1 MPVIA
6 PKGRTSTAELRQ
18 KLYDSAAQLN
28 AAIAAL
34 VAATAD
40 REKPDYVAADNAM
53 NTINQLLPQIVKDT
67 KTVSS
72 GEDEKTRQ
80 EMLAELR
87 ALCDAARGICDSA
100 GAASNEDLNSSAAK
114 FASASGKLVYV
125 FNPRSDQDKDNE
137 ILDLSQSAC
146 EKASQLLNDV
156 YQLAAE
162 ADDEAGSQ
170 LDIAGSKV
178 ALAANALLTTAQL
191 TAPCMQDPRCQA
203 SLVSSANALSS
214 ANQRLAA
221 AWLPVLQD
229 PRFEALGAR
238 IQKGRAELDEELE
251 RLKKACHVTDSANE
265 VQQKTVSRP
274 VSIIRPANQDPRH
287 LQYVN
292 AAVAADSI
300 LQQAEKELSKP
311 IVAPKAGHSPADL
324 QSKLADSLAR
334 LNAAIAALLQATAD
348 RDKPDYDTA
357 EQSIQVINELM
368 PQVVKDTKALSA
380 SKDEKDR
387 NAMLDDLKAMCEAT
401 RGICA
406 SVRDGN
412 HENLN
417 YNAVRFGSN
426 SGKLFYVISPR
437 TNQTKEH
444 QLIDLSSQACE
455 KATMLLTQVYQLAAE
470 VGGDAGSELDACGSK
485 TADAA
490 KTLLATAQLTAPS
503 IHEQQC
509 QASMLSAANALSSSA
524 KHLAS
529 VWAAP
534 AQDPKHTATC
544 GQLNQGWKEL
554 DDAVE
559 RIKAALHEDVAVKS
573 PTRRAPPPPPP
584 KRASSHE
591 HRLSKGR
598 DFNQEFLDRMRFE
611 ESQNAGNALAVD
623 AIEAKHK
630 RKTDDEKA
638 LHQEFIKNID
648 TATQKIRK
656 AEDDVNRRKT
666 DDEKALHQE
675 FVKNI
680 DTAAQKIRKAE
691 DDINREFVKNIDTA
705 AQKIWKAEDDV
716 NRRKTDDE
724 KALHQEFVKN
734 IDTAAQKIRKAED
747 DVNREFVKNIDTA
760 TQKIRKA
767 EDDVNRR
774 KTDDEKALHQEF
786 VKNIDTA
793 TQKIR
798 KAEDDVNRIYSA
810 RDEVIPALSV
820 DQTLVVQKQ
829 MEQKLALAGVA
840 ASNLVASNHPDS
852 IDLEVA
858 SKSTATLSDL
868 MPHIVQ
874 DAKLL
879 RGSLNEEER
888 KRFVADIVALF
899 EATKNMLESAKE
911 DRKKLDLSAVEF
923 GNKSAKLLYVVST
936 DVDPGQEKEAS
947 SRLAVLGAGSAAH
960 LDSAQMQALC
970 RAGGRCAEAATTLAY
985 TAKLVAPSI
994 QNPECNEALT
1004 KASNDLSSHLQ
1015 SYSSTW
1021 APLEGTPSI
1030 NELRTEAESL
1040 EKLLEEL
1047 RRDLGSG
1054 KLVKRRMVE
1063 RVEVENTPL
1072 RMLACVVLEEAKKR
1086 AESTNTPPEQRVKY
1100 AKYANE
1106 LGQAIKQLDLAYHR
1120 CRKAQHNISVTS
1132 GECSLL
1138 HINAASMLLAISTQD
1153 YKTALRADFE
1163 PGGPSDHHRALRQD
1177 GRTTQD
1183 LPMKICK
1190 IKQYSRLYAL
1200 TCHVRNACGT
1210 SVLRFSSQIQK
1221 RWHPFRSALGHG
1233 RLVAA
1238 ASRACAGASSD
1249 LPPAFTAY
1257 VDDVRART
1265 DLSDEAERDLSK
1277 AHLRK
1282 VLGLLK
1288 TLTMTAGRHVATW
1301 QKLGH
1306 PETAELTGQ
1315 ILQELDSHQNHLNAT
1330 KGKVQSSALSEVD
1343 MNKLL
1348 FPTDIKVQGD
1358 QKQISDKLQQCA
1370 SKLSTMTSTILQSAH
1385 SPHALTRSA
1394 HAAAD
1399 AAAGLAAH
1407 AHALRTDDLAQSQ
1420 KIDEATKEMSLHTY
1434 NVLKTADMVSQ
1445 EPNNI
1450 ASRRRL
1456 LDACR
1461 MLNDAINKLVRTT
1474 TPSNKLH
1481 RECGELTRNLQ
1492 LQASLLQST
1501 PQPACA
1507 MPYTDCVE
1515 ALQNQSDVIQKLNN
1529 SEPMSRSEFSRTLS
1543 YVGAAVCNSTEYAA
1557 QCAYLLSIADQ
1568 NKEVATEGFIDTSR
1582 IQSLSEAVQD
1592 TCHRII
1598 RTDVEQA
1605 MAEEAVLTKQI
1616 QDLQQA
1622 VVEARDRTTQ
1632 DALKEQLTAAS
1643 ADIDDAAGALCAAVN
1658 QDAPDRARLTTFT
1671 LRLLDSVKA
1680 VDSIVEGASVAPE
1693 VSNLSPEAK
1702 ARVDDVL
1709 KNSRALNNNM
1719 IALIRD
1725 VKASD
1730 DQDPMTW
1737 VTFGTSR
1744 KAVLDAFEAL
1754 VNSIKENGKRAGVL
1768 ESSHSDLEEDA
1779 DQPKR
1784 SYVQVQLDL
1793 ANKWLKRPTAKADM
1807 KSAGETSARNIIQL
1821 GEQMAE
1827 DFKGNEREEMLQL
1840 TQESKALLAD
1850 CLKKYDSEKASALME
1865 RLKELRKNIERG
1877 VVTRVVED
1885 FLEGEEPLADLD
1897 VLADIEKDETQRQF
1911 LLERKIAE
1919 LLAHL
1924 RRVTKTARVVAD
1936 AGSGGP
1942 SVKEDLIKC
1951 SDQTE
1956 LLAPMLVKAAQ
1967 QRVTSPDDKAAIEHY
1982 QKLLAQYAE
1991 SLANVRNLCDQAVD
2005 PMDFVQT
2012 AGETMQRMREDTHDN
2027 DPQKCAYASTA
2038 ITKLANRVINVSLS
2052 SNDVRKDP
2060 ELQKLL
2066 KEAKEKLKAT
2076 VPPPNARPSRVPDW
2090 KATTAEILRTT
2101 GEVESVL
2108 GGEMIFNKQQGTDQ
2122 PIFAAARDLH
2132 TAVREWS
2139 ARDNDIVAVAKRMAV
2154 LMAKLSGYMNT
2165 DRKRELLAT
2174 SKSIVTESHEVA
2186 ELARKLAH
2194 ECTDVR
2200 IKTNLLQC
2208 CERIPTISGQL
2219 KMLATVKGSSLGH
2232 QGLKDDQE
2240 DMITLVGNAQNLMLS
2255 VQEVVKAAAS
2265 ASVKIASQRGGPRMR
2280 WVRKNFY

>member
-1 MPVIA
+1 MEYLE
-6 PKGRTSTAELRQ
+6 TQLR
-18 KLYDSAAQLN
+18 KLQN
-28 AAIAAL
+28 
-34 VAATAD
+34 
-40 REKPDYVAADNAM
+40 
-53 NTINQLLPQIVKDT
+53 
-67 KTVSS
+67 
-72 GEDEKTRQ
+72 
-80 EMLAELR
+80 
-87 ALCDAARGICDSA
+87 
-100 GAASNEDLNSSAAK
+100 
-114 FASASGKLVYV
+114 
-125 FNPRSDQDKDNE
+125 
-137 ILDLSQSAC
+137 ILDKKISITHEDKVEHRKGEE
-146 EKASQLLNDV
+146 EKITPGTNKKPKKQRNILMYSDGLGKDMGYLIKKNLPASYAINNICKPNASIKDILQNDV
-156 YQLAAE
+156 
-162 ADDEAGSQ
+162 
-170 LDIAGSKV
+170 
-178 ALAANALLTTAQL
+178 
-191 TAPCMQDPRCQA
+191 
-203 SLVSSANALSS
+203 
-214 ANQRLAA
+214 
-221 AWLPVLQD
+221 
-229 PRFEALGAR
+229 
-238 IQKGRAELDEELE
+238 IQ
-251 RLKKACHVTDSANE
+251 T
-265 VQQKTVSRP
+265 Q
-274 VSIIRPANQDPRH
+274 
-287 LQYVN
+287 
-292 AAVAADSI
+292 
-300 LQQAEKELSKP
+300 EKED
-311 IVAPKAGHSPADL
+311 I
-324 QSKLADSLAR
+324 
-334 LNAAIAALLQATAD
+334 I
-348 RDKPDYDTA
+348 
-357 EQSIQVINELM
+357 
-368 PQVVKDTKALSA
+368 
-380 SKDEKDR
+380 
-387 NAMLDDLKAMCEAT
+387 
-401 RGICA
+401 
-406 SVRDGN
+406 
-412 HENLN
+412 
-417 YNAVRFGSN
+417 
-426 SGKLFYVISPR
+426 
-437 TNQTKEH
+437 
-444 QLIDLSSQACE
+444 
-455 KATMLLTQVYQLAAE
+455 
-470 VGGDAGSELDACGSK
+470 
-485 TADAA
+485 
-490 KTLLATAQLTAPS
+490 LTAPS

-529 VWAAP
+529 VWAAQ

-559 RIKAALHEDVAVKS
+559 RIKAALHEDIAVKS

-584 KRASSHE
+584 KRTSSHE

-598 DFNQEFLDRMRFE
+598 DFNQEFLYRMRFE

-638 LHQEFIKNID
+638 LHQEF
-648 TATQKIRK
+648 
-656 AEDDVNRRKT
+656 
-666 DDEKALHQE
+666 
-675 FVKNI
+675 VKNI
-680 DTAAQKIRKAE
+680 DTAA
-691 DDINREFVKNIDTA
+691 
-705 AQKIWKAEDDV
+705 
-716 NRRKTDDE
+716 
-724 KALHQEFVKN
+724 
-734 IDTAAQKIRKAED
+734 
-747 DVNREFVKNIDTA
+747 
-760 TQKIRKA
+760 
-767 EDDVNRR
+767 
-774 KTDDEKALHQEF
+774 
-786 VKNIDTA
+786 
-793 TQKIR
+793 QKIR

-858 SKSTATLSDL
+858 SKSTTTLSDL

-936 DVDPGQEKEAS
+936 DVDPGQEKEVLERVRNINETA
-947 SRLAVLGAGSAAH
+947 SRLAVLGADSASH
-960 LDSAQMQALC
+960 LDAAQMQALC

-1072 RMLACVVLEEAKKR
+1072 RMLASIVLEEAKKR

-1120 CRKAQHNISVTS
+1120 CRKAQHDPEKRQELEYAVQNLQIT
-1132 GECSLL
+1132 LL
-1138 HINAASMLLAISTQD
+1138 QT
-1153 YKTALRADFE
+1153 R
-1163 PGGPSDHHRALRQD
+1163 PSQD
-1177 GRTTQD
+1177 GRPQNNIVDLTEYVKEVGNDADLLRKECKNGQAEIVPVLETIRQHCEQISNRAAHLTTTEHYDKTDEVGWMEIEQFAEECDNHLNGINYMIEGLNDGKLKID
-1183 LPMKICK
+1183 LQEKAT
-1190 IKQYSRLYAL
+1190 RLSED
-1200 TCHVRNACGT
+1200 CNM
-1210 SVLRFSSQIQK
+1210 LRFATKCALASSQGVSLDATLDDLTDLESKIDEMLAQGEK
-1221 RWHPFRSALGHG
+1221 SNNMPSRSALGHG

-1265 DLSDEAERDLSK
+1265 DLSDQAERDRSK

-1315 ILQELDSHQNHLNAT
+1315 ILQELDSHLNHLNAT

-1370 SKLSTMTSTILQSAH
+1370 SKLSTMTSTIVQSAH

-1492 LQASLLQST
+1492 LQASLLQAT

-1622 VVEARDRTTQ
+1622 VVEARDRSSQ
-1632 DALKEQLTAAS
+1632 DKLKEHLTAAS
-1643 ADIDDAAGALCAAVN
+1643 AHIDDATKALCAAVN
-1658 QDAPDRARLTTFT
+1658 QKTPDRARLTTFT
-1671 LRLLDSVKA
+1671 IRLLDSVKA
-1680 VDSIVEGASVAPE
+1680 VDGIVEGASVAPE
-1693 VSNLSPEAK
+1693 ANNVSPEAK

-1768 ESSHSDLEEDA
+1768 EPSHSDLEEDA

-1807 KSAGETSARNIIQL
+1807 KSAGETS
-1821 GEQMAE
+1821 MAE
-1827 DFKGNEREEMLQL
+1827 DFKGNEKEEMLQL

-2174 SKSIVTESHEVA
+2174 SKSIVTESREVA